1 MEILSKNE
9 FLAKEDYIESIRK
22 GKLFIYPTDT
32 VYGLGCNALLAS
44 AVKKL
49 REIKNRDARPFSVI
63 VPSKE
68 WIIQNC
74 EMNDFAKRWFNK
86 LPGKYTLLMKLK
98 DKDIVKNAN
107 NSLEILGVRIPDHWF
122 SKIIAEAGV
131 PFITT
136 SVNLAGGVPMTSLK
150 DVNDTIKNNID
161 YIIYEGEKKGKPSA
175 IVNTITQEI
184 LKR

>member
-1 MEILSKNE
+1 
-9 FLAKEDYIESIRK
+9 
-22 GKLFIYPTDT
+22 
-32 VYGLGCNALLAS
+32 
-44 AVKKL
+44 
-49 REIKNRDARPFSVI
+49 
-63 VPSKE
+63 
-68 WIIQNC
+68 
-74 EMNDFAKRWFNK
+74 
-86 LPGKYTLLMKLK
+86 MKLK

-107 NSLEILGVRIPDHWF
+107 NSLEILGVRIHDHWF